1 MEYKIQ
7 KNLEMDTSPINNMT
21 YKISNCCGTGVI
33 EYPAK
38 EPHYR
43 CNECGEYC
51 DVEEVEE

>member
-1 MEYKIQ
+1 
-7 KNLEMDTSPINNMT
+7 MT

-51 DVEEVEE
+51 DVEEAEE